1 MNIAQRTQRLDQRA
15 VVATRDNWD
24 LESRPPPLEL
34 ESQSQRTKNIIVASF
49 DCYSYSLVFRRCKQK
64 NIHI

>member
-34 ESQSQRTKNIIVASF
+34 ESQRTKNIIVASF
-49 DCYSYSLVFRRCKQK
+49 DCYSYSLVFRVNQSVE
-64 NIHI
+64 